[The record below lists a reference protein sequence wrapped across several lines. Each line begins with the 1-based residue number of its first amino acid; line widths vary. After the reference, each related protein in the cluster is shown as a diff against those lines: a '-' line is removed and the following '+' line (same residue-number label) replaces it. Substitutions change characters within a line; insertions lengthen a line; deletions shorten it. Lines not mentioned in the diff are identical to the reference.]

1 MTLPLPKTNPYPDYL
16 NYHPFYTQQKQM
28 RMPIGQLHLLHK
40 RRINL
45 RKLNLLLRRHSNHL
59 HAPPQHK
66 LLNPGRNPIRDYHR
80 IRIKRSSRNPSIELP
95 SAVLDPADDVD
106 DWVGVVVFEFCDHV
120 AQREVLFVDV
130 VDFYEFGEFAA
141 GEEEVVG
148 LPELLA
154 GGWLGL
160 FCELGLLEVVSGWAW
175 WRGLLLLRL
184 LALLLVYGV
193 VLFDLLVAVGWGL
206 LLHALYF

>member
-1 MTLPLPKTNPYPDYL
+1 
-16 NYHPFYTQQKQM
+16 
-28 RMPIGQLHLLHK
+28 
-40 RRINL
+40 
-45 RKLNLLLRRHSNHL
+45 
-59 HAPPQHK
+59 
-66 LLNPGRNPIRDYHR
+66 
-80 IRIKRSSRNPSIELP
+80 
-95 SAVLDPADDVD
+95 
-106 DWVGVVVFEFCDHV
+106 
-120 AQREVLFVDV
+120 